1 VWALDTNV
9 RGMVAYRPIGQMQ
22 HPQDCRKRLV
32 QAALRLFVSRGY
44 HNTSIAAILRE
55 SDCKRGT
62 LYYYF
67 SSKEELGYAVIDE
80 WIRLLVEQG
89 AHSHIR
95 SKEHPIDRLLK
106 VFADL
111 PSTLKLESGH
121 SVQTGI
127 AAGMAAVHE
136 GFRQRLATRVVP
148 LFQEFEP
155 MIAKGVADGQIAD
168 SVDPR
173 QLPHFV
179 MVVGYGLHMARQL
192 GQEQLIPEDAKTW
205 LRDYLNSLRSRQKE
219 EARRPAAPKEQEE
232 GGQV

>member
-1 VWALDTNV
+1 MPS
-9 RGMVAYRPIGQMQ
+9 R
-22 HPQDCRKRLV
+22 QDPRKRLV
-32 QAALRLFVSRGY
+32 QTALRLFASRGY
-44 HNTSIAAILRE
+44 YNTGIADILSE
-55 SDCKRGT
+55 SRCKRGT
-62 LYYYF
+62 LYHHF

-80 WIRLLVEQG
+80 WVRLLVEQG

-106 VFADL
+106 VFDDL

-127 AAGMAAVHE
+127 AASMAAVHE
-136 GFRQRLATRVVP
+136 GFRQRLATRVIP

-155 MIAKGVADGQIAD
+155 MIAKGIADGQIAD
-168 SVDPR
+168 SVDPH

-192 GQEQLIPEDAKTW
+192 GQDQLLPEDAKTW
-205 LRDYLNSLRSRQKE
+205 LKDYLNSLRR
-219 EARRPAAPKEQEE
+219 
-232 GGQV
+232 